1 MILDRTVN
9 KLANGISE
17 LRFFI
22 AGLVALIC
30 SLFPLRTYYSF
41 VGLSQ
46 IDFIAP
52 VIYCLVILLT
62 LLFMGEISCV
72 KNYGIQITPIDVIV
86 MAYMLYTGIR
96 FAVQYRTV
104 NPETFFEFITLVIL
118 YFIFRGIKRKF
129 TNYLLLLFPLAGIA
143 QIVYGIANQTQYF
156 MPGYGLVDVTGVFNN
171 TGILGGFMA
180 IAFVA
185 TLGLPIRNTASK
197 RFIDRIPFL
206 KILRVVIL
214 FVFFI
219 QLVAS
224 HSRAAWVACLAGCTY
239 FIVFSQG
246 GIFQRLVRT
255 NSFRKLLMGVVISLS
270 VVALLVGLY
279 SIRKDSANGRLLI
292 WKVSLE
298 MIKDKPVFGLGI
310 NGFQANYMEYQA
322 RYFRTH
328 PDSPFSNLADNNQ
341 FAFNEVLKLLVE
353 RGLVGFLLLGALGYV
368 LFIKAATYGN
378 KAETHEATGLKASLV
393 ALFAFGC
400 FSYPTDVFQMNVVGV
415 LLIALAPL
423 NPPIRG
429 TFGLAL
435 YSLFRLQKVT
445 KSSGLEPDSMNSRN
459 NQRILR
465 FPFAD
470 FMNKLS
476 EIGRGAIR
484 TGLIMIFGIVATVLT
499 TSVLRYEA
507 VCRNWEMGLKQFST
521 KPECRSIKLLQSC
534 YPVLRTNGVF
544 LTTYSKALTLS
555 GTYTEAIPVLLKATA
570 RLPLASNYM
579 ELGKCYR
586 AIGNTAGAKEAWIKA
601 SWMIPLL
608 FTPTYLLAKM
618 QYETGN
624 LPEARNL
631 ASQLLG
637 KKPKIRSPETDSIQ
651 KEMARMVEAT
661 K

>member
-1 MILDRTVN
+1 MILDRAVN

-17 LRFFI
+17 LKFFI
-22 AGLVALIC
+22 AGLVTLIC
-30 SLFPLRTYYSF
+30 SLFPLRTYDTF

-46 IDFIAP
+46 IDFLAP
-52 VIYCLVILLT
+52 VMYCLVILVT
-62 LLFMGEISCV
+62 LLFIGEISCV
-72 KNYGIQITPIDVIV
+72 KNYSFSITPIDAIV
-86 MAYMLYTGIR
+86 MAYMLYTGVR
-96 FAVQYRTV
+96 FALQYQTI
-104 NPETFFEFITLVIL
+104 NPETFFEFISLVIL
-118 YFIFRGIKRKF
+118 YFIFRGIKSNFSR
-129 TNYLLLLFPLAGIA
+129 YLLLLFPLAGIA

-156 MPGYGLVDVTGVFNN
+156 MPGYGFVDVTGVFNN

-224 HSRAAWVACLAGCTY
+224 HSRAAWVACLVGCTY
-239 FIVFSQG
+239 FISCRPG
-246 GIFQRLVRT
+246 GIFQRFVRT

-270 VVALLVGLY
+270 FVALLIGLY
-279 SIRKDSANGRLLI
+279 TLRKDSADGRLLI
-292 WKVSLE
+292 WKVSLK
-298 MIKDKPVFGLGI
+298 MVKDKPVFGHGI

-322 RYFRTH
+322 RYFATH

-353 RGLVGFLLLGALGYV
+353 RGIVGFLLLGALVYV
-368 LFIKAATYGN
+368 LFIKTPTYGN
-378 KAETHEATGLKASLV
+378 KEETREATGLKASLV

-415 LLIALAPL
+415 MLIALLINTAPL
-423 NPPIRG
+423 NPPEGG
-429 TFGLAL
+429 T
-435 YSLFRLQKVT
+435 
-445 KSSGLEPDSMNSRN
+445 
-459 NQRILR
+459 LR
-465 FPFAD
+465 FPFAN
-470 FMNKLS
+470 FMKKRS
-476 EIGRGAIR
+476 GIGKGAIR
-484 TGLIMIFGIVATVLT
+484 TGLMLTYTIVIIAFT
-499 TSVLRYEA
+499 THVLRYKA

-534 YPVLRTNGVF
+534 YPALSNNGVF
-544 LTTYSKALTLS
+544 LTNYGKALTLS
-555 GTYTEAIPVLLKATA
+555 GAYTEAIPVLLKANT

-586 AIGNTAGAKEAWIKA
+586 ATGNTTRAKEAWIKT
-601 SWMIPLL
+601 SLMIPSL
-608 FTPTYLLAKM
+608 FTPKYLIAKM
-618 QYETGN
+618 NYETGK

-631 ASQLLG
+631 ASKLLE

-661 K
+661 H

>member
-1 MILDRTVN
+1 MISYRTVN
-9 KLANGISE
+9 KLINGISE
-17 LRFFI
+17 LKFFI

-30 SLFPLRTYYSF
+30 SLFPLRTYDTF

-72 KNYGIQITPIDVIV
+72 KNYSFRITPIDAIV
-86 MAYMLYTGIR
+86 MAYMLYSGIR

-104 NPETFFEFITLVIL
+104 NPETLFEFITLVIL

-129 TNYLLLLFPLAGIA
+129 TRYLLLLFPLAGIA
-143 QIVYGIANQTQYF
+143 QIEYGIANQTQYF
-156 MPGYGLVDVTGVFNN
+156 MPGYGLADVTGVFNN
-171 TGILGGFMA
+171 TGILGGFMS

-185 TLGLPIRNTASK
+185 TLGLPIKNTDSK
-197 RFIDRIPFL
+197 RFINRITFL

-214 FVFFI
+214 FLFFI

-224 HSRAAWVACLAGCTY
+224 HSRAAWFGCLAGCVY
-239 FIVFSQG
+239 FIVCRPN
-246 GIFQRLVRT
+246 GIFQRFVQK
-255 NSFRKLLMGVVISLS
+255 NSFRKLLMGVVIGLS
-270 VVALLVGLY
+270 VVALLIGLY
-279 SIRKDSANGRLLI
+279 TLRKDSANGRLLI

-298 MIKDKPVFGLGI
+298 MVKDKPVFGHGI

-322 RYFRTH
+322 RYFASH
-328 PDSPFSNLADNNQ
+328 PDSPFSNLADNNL

-353 RGLVGFLLLGALGYV
+353 RGIVGLLLLGALGYV
-368 LFIKAATYGN
+368 LFIKTPTYGN
-378 KAETHEATGLKASLV
+378 KAETREATGLKASLV

-400 FSYPTDVFQMNVVGV
+400 FSYPTDVFQMNVI
-415 LLIALAPL
+415 LIALIAPL
-423 NPPIRG
+423 NPPEGG

-435 YSLFRLQKVT
+435 HSLLRLQKVT
-445 KSSGLEPDSMNSRN
+445 KSSELEPDSMNSRN

-465 FPFAD
+465 FPLAD
-470 FMNKLS
+470 FMKKRS
-476 EIGRGAIR
+476 GIGKGAIR
-484 TGLIMIFGIVATVLT
+484 AGLIIIFGIVATVLT

-507 VCRNWEMGLKQFST
+507 VCRNWEKGLKQFST
-521 KPECRSIKLLQSC
+521 KPECQSIKLLQSC
-534 YPVLRTNGVF
+534 YPALRNNGVF
-544 LTTYSKALTLS
+544 LANYGKALTLS
-555 GTYTEAIPVLLKATA
+555 GAYTEAIPVLLKANT

-586 AIGNTAGAKEAWIKA
+586 ATGNTIGAKEAWIKA
-601 SWMIPLL
+601 SRMIPSL
-608 FTPTYLLAKM
+608 FTPKYLLAKM

-624 LPEARNL
+624 LSEARNL
-631 ASQLLG
+631 ASQLLE

-661 K
+661 N